1 MKVYREYATVASV
14 TTAKVSLLNRDS
26 RGDVNEFSIVSKW
39 SQRDLE
45 RNESRSFLRS
55 HIASYEP
62 TAKSISNIRE
72 PSFPTEVQNL

>member
-14 TTAKVSLLNRDS
+14 TTAKVALLNRDS
-26 RGDVNEFSIVSKW
+26 RGDVNELSIVSKW

-45 RNESRSFLRS
+45 KNESRSFLRS

-62 TAKSISNIRE
+62 TANSVTNIRE
-72 PSFPTEVQNL
+72 PSFPTAVQNL

>member
-1 MKVYREYATVASV
+1 MKVYQEYASFASV

-45 RNESRSFLRS
+45 RNESLSYLRS

-62 TAKSISNIRE
+62 TAKSITNIRE

>member
-1 MKVYREYATVASV
+1 MKVYQEYATVASV

-26 RGDVNEFSIVSKW
+26 RGDVNEVSIVSKW

-45 RNESRSFLRS
+45 RNESHNFLRS

-62 TAKSISNIRE
+62 NTKSITNIRE

>member
-1 MKVYREYATVASV
+1 MKVYREYTTVASV
-14 TTAKVSLLNRDS
+14 TTAKVSLLNRVC
-26 RGDVNEFSIVSKW
+26 RGDVNELSIVSKW

-45 RNESRSFLRS
+45 KNESRSFLRS

-62 TAKSISNIRE
+62 TAKSIANIRE